1 MTTGDSNGGTGAK
14 GLAKVLEIRRC
25 AASMQTQE
33 VWLTYIPLSYVRYCW
48 EHVGKLC
55 RKEMQRPGNSTRP
68 YLREN
73 EREEIR
79 SDLNFW

>member
-33 VWLTYIPLSYVRYCW
+33 V
-48 EHVGKLC
+48 
-55 RKEMQRPGNSTRP
+55 
-68 YLREN
+68 
-73 EREEIR
+73 
-79 SDLNFW
+79 